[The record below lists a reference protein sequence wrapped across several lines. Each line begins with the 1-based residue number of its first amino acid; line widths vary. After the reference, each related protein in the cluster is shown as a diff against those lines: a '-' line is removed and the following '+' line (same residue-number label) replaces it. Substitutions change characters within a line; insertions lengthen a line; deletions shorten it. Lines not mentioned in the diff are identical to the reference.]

1 MHSFYTGKIAD
12 VEVVAAYSGCG
23 KINASITAQLLID
36 RYQVDAIIF
45 SGIAG
50 GMKEEIEVFD
60 TVVCTASAFHDTD
73 NEIYADFPVMDEPIF
88 YSDRNLV
95 SLARKAAEGIGRKI
109 HFGLATTGDR
119 YVEPV
124 HPDALCIDMETAAAA
139 HTCYLNQ
146 VPFVAIRSISDNNKE
161 QYIAGDFSCHLP
173 QTSEGAVYQMFS
185 SMDQLATILQARGET
200 QQKEKEFLKS
210 TISDISHQLKT
221 PLAALTVYQEIIAG
235 EPENRDTVKEF
246 SAKMGVSLK
255 RIKQLI
261 EAMLKITRLDAG
273 GIVFD
278 IQKNPVYEVV
288 SHGINELKVRAKREN
303 KKIILEGD
311 RDQTVP
317 CDLEWTGEAIG
328 NIVKNALDHTDS
340 GGIVHI
346 MWAQSPAMVR
356 IQIKDNGC
364 GILPEDLYH
373 IFKRFYRSKKSLD
386 TQGVGLGLPLA
397 KAIVEGQK
405 GVISVKSELGEG
417 TAFTISFLTDS

>member
-1 MHSFYTGKIAD
+1 MKLFQDRQFRYFCCFLIFF
-12 VEVVAAYSGCG
+12 
-23 KINASITAQLLID
+23 LLILFGSGAWLFSLQTDSAKEMLYTRENTMISVLLEQGVSEDVIAAAVANTESDERGTDYLSKIGRTGNTAANTLPEFTEFRKEAGRHMVSAAAWLSVFLMSGVFVFLRKRD
-36 RYQVDAIIF
+36 RLYQ
-45 SGIAG
+45 
-50 GMKEEIEVFD
+50 
-60 TVVCTASAFHDTD
+60 
-73 NEIYADFPVMDEPIF
+73 
-88 YSDRNLV
+88 R
-95 SLARKAAEGIGRKI
+95 AEGII
-109 HFGLATTGDR
+109 
-119 YVEPV
+119 
-124 HPDALCIDMETAAAA
+124 
-139 HTCYLNQ
+139 Q
-146 VPFVAIRSISDNNKE
+146 

-173 QTSEGAVYQMFS
+173 QTSEGVVYQMFS

-200 QQKEKEFLKS
+200 QQKEKDFLKS

-221 PLAALTVYQEIIAG
+221 PLAALTLYQEIIAG

-356 IQIKDNGC
+356 IQIKDNGS
-364 GILPEDLYH
+364 GILPEDIHH

-405 GVISVKSELGEG
+405 GVISAKSELGEG

>member
-1 MHSFYTGKIAD
+1 MSVQNTAANNLPEFTEFRKEAGRHMVSA
-12 VEVVAAYSGCG
+12 VAWLSVFLMSGVFVFLR
-23 KINASITAQLLID
+23 KRD
-36 RYQVDAIIF
+36 RLYQ
-45 SGIAG
+45 
-50 GMKEEIEVFD
+50 
-60 TVVCTASAFHDTD
+60 
-73 NEIYADFPVMDEPIF
+73 
-88 YSDRNLV
+88 R
-95 SLARKAAEGIGRKI
+95 AEGII
-109 HFGLATTGDR
+109 
-119 YVEPV
+119 
-124 HPDALCIDMETAAAA
+124 
-139 HTCYLNQ
+139 Q
-146 VPFVAIRSISDNNKE
+146 

-173 QTSEGAVYQMFS
+173 QTSEGAAYQMFS

-221 PLAALTVYQEIIAG
+221 PLAALTMYQEIIAG
-235 EPENRDTVKEF
+235 EPENPDTVKEF

-346 MWAQSPAMVR
+346 MWAQSPALVR
-356 IQIKDNGC
+356 IQIKDNGS
-364 GILPEDLYH
+364 GILPKDIHH

>member
-1 MHSFYTGKIAD
+1 MKLFQDRQFRYFCCFLIFF
-12 VEVVAAYSGCG
+12 
-23 KINASITAQLLID
+23 LLILFGSG
-36 RYQVDAIIF
+36 AWLF
-45 SGIAG
+45 SLQIDSAKEMLYTRENTMISVLLEQGVSEDVIAAAVANTESG
-50 GMKEEIEVFD
+50 ERG
-60 TVVCTASAFHDTD
+60 TD
-73 NEIYADFPVMDEPIF
+73 YL
-88 YSDRNLV
+88 S
-95 SLARKAAEGIGRKI
+95 KIGRT
-109 HFGLATTGDR
+109 GNTTANTLPEFTEFR
-119 YVEPV
+119 KEARRHMVS
-124 HPDALCIDMETAAAA
+124 AAAWLSVFLTSGVFMFLWRRDRLYQKA
-139 HTCYLNQ
+139 E
-146 VPFVAIRSISDNNKE
+146 SIMQ

-221 PLAALTVYQEIIAG
+221 PLAALTMYQEIIAG
-235 EPENRDTVKEF
+235 EPENPDTVKEF

-356 IQIKDNGC
+356 IQIKDNGS
-364 GILPEDLYH
+364 GILPEDIHH

-386 TQGVGLGLPLA
+386 TQGVGLGLSLA

>member
-1 MHSFYTGKIAD
+1 MRLFLDKQIRYFCCFLILFLLVLFGSGAWLFSLQTDSAKEMLYTRENTMISVLLEQGVSEDVIAAAIANTESGETGTDYLSKIGRTGNT
-12 VEVVAAYSGCG
+12 AANALPEFTEFRKEAGRHMVSAAAWLSVFLMSGVFVFLR
-23 KINASITAQLLID
+23 KRD
-36 RYQVDAIIF
+36 RLYQ
-45 SGIAG
+45 
-50 GMKEEIEVFD
+50 
-60 TVVCTASAFHDTD
+60 
-73 NEIYADFPVMDEPIF
+73 
-88 YSDRNLV
+88 R
-95 SLARKAAEGIGRKI
+95 AEGI
-109 HFGLATTGDR
+109 
-119 YVEPV
+119 V
-124 HPDALCIDMETAAAA
+124 
-139 HTCYLNQ
+139 Q
-146 VPFVAIRSISDNNKE
+146 
-161 QYIAGDFSCHLP
+161 QYIAGDFSRHLP

-200 QQKEKEFLKS
+200 QQKEKDFLKS

-221 PLAALTVYQEIIAG
+221 SLAALTMYQEIIAG
-235 EPENRDTVKEF
+235 EPDNPDTIREF
-246 SAKMGVSLK
+246 SEKMGVSLK

-273 GIVFD
+273 GIVFEK
-278 IQKNPVYEVV
+278 QKNPVYEVV

-356 IQIKDNGC
+356 IQIKDNGS
-364 GILPEDLYH
+364 GILPEDIHH

>member
-1 MHSFYTGKIAD
+1 MKLFQDRQFRYFCCFLIFFLLILFGSGAWLFSLQIDSAKEMLYTRENTMISVLLEQGVSEDVIAA
-12 VEVVAAYSGCG
+12 VVANTESGERG
-23 KINASITAQLLID
+23 
-36 RYQVDAIIF
+36 
-45 SGIAG
+45 
-50 GMKEEIEVFD
+50 
-60 TVVCTASAFHDTD
+60 TD
-73 NEIYADFPVMDEPIF
+73 YL
-88 YSDRNLV
+88 S
-95 SLARKAAEGIGRKI
+95 KIGRT
-109 HFGLATTGDR
+109 GNTTANTLPEFTEFRKEAGR
-119 YVEPV
+119 HMVS
-124 HPDALCIDMETAAAA
+124 AAAWLSVFLTSGVFMFLWRRDRLYQKA
-139 HTCYLNQ
+139 E
-146 VPFVAIRSISDNNKE
+146 SIMQ

-221 PLAALTVYQEIIAG
+221 PLAALTMYQEIIAG
-235 EPENRDTVKEF
+235 EPENPDTVKEF

-356 IQIKDNGC
+356 IQIKDNGS
-364 GILPEDLYH
+364 GILPEDIHH

>member
-1 MHSFYTGKIAD
+1 MRLFLDKQIRYFCCFLIFF
-12 VEVVAAYSGCG
+12 
-23 KINASITAQLLID
+23 LLILFGSGAWLFTLQIDSAKEMLYTRENTMISVLLEQGVSEDVIAAAVANTESGERGTNYLSKIGRTGNTTANTLPEFTEFRKEAGRHMVSSTAWLSVFLIGGVFVFLWKRD
-36 RYQVDAIIF
+36 RLYQ
-45 SGIAG
+45 
-50 GMKEEIEVFD
+50 
-60 TVVCTASAFHDTD
+60 
-73 NEIYADFPVMDEPIF
+73 
-88 YSDRNLV
+88 R
-95 SLARKAAEGIGRKI
+95 AEGI
-109 HFGLATTGDR
+109 
-119 YVEPV
+119 V
-124 HPDALCIDMETAAAA
+124 
-139 HTCYLNQ
+139 Q
-146 VPFVAIRSISDNNKE
+146 

-200 QQKEKEFLKS
+200 QQKEKEFLKN

-221 PLAALTVYQEIIAG
+221 PLAALTMYQEIIAG
-235 EPENRDTVKEF
+235 EPENPDTVKAF

-278 IQKNPVYEVV
+278 KQKNSVYEVV
-288 SHGINELKVRAKREN
+288 SHGINELKARAKQEN
-303 KKIILEGD
+303 KEIILEGD
-311 RDQTVP
+311 RDQTVS

-340 GGIVHI
+340 GGIVRI
-346 MWAQSPAMVR
+346 QWALSPAMVR

-386 TQGVGLGLPLA
+386 IQGVGLGLPLA

-417 TAFTISFLTDS
+417 TTFTISFLTDL